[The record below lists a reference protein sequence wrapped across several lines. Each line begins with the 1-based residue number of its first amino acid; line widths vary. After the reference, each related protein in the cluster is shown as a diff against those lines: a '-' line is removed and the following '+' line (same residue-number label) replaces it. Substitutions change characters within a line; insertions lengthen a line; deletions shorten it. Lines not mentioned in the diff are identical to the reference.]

1 MLGIKRKNGNIGDPL
16 PENSYESNDKVER
29 DTEEES
35 SKISFKARRGSSKYH
50 AVSWHSK
57 KRKWQAQFKI
67 NGQNIWCGTH
77 ALEIDAARAVNE
89 RCDALGIER
98 KNPTVNVLSKKEK
111 RPPSP
116 TGSSRYVAVYLVKE
130 SGKWRAHFSYKK
142 KKHSCGTHL
151 SEIDAAHAVNRKCDE
166 LGIARK
172 NPKIGDYP
180 STDTESETYSSS
192 DSETDDSKVDNNKK
206 DQSQRKSSY
215 VSVYWNKL
223 TLKWRASFNYL
234 KETHY
239 CGTFVSDTDAAH
251 AVNRKCDELGI
262 PRRNPGIGSPP
273 SLDESASE
281 IQEDE
286 EESLSKFEE
295 VQQLDESGSK
305 MQEDEEESS
314 SEFEEDEEFEEQKK
328 TSKYKAVYYIKAR
341 DTWYGTFTSGGEK
354 QHCGEHATDFNA
366 ALAVNRRC
374 DQLRITR
381 KNPEIG
387 ERISENASNSES
399 DSESEQIPSKD
410 FESRVFRWIDGRKG
424 LIDVELLKYQFDID
438 AIVASDLFQK
448 YTGVAPKSISQSEDD
463 TIQRLEAKSKSLH
476 KRSAI
481 LNQRNEIS
489 DSDYTSVEWL
499 TW

>member
-1 MLGIKRKNGNIGDPL
+1 MLGIKRKNGDIGDPP

-172 NPKIGDYP
+172 NPKIGDP
-180 STDTESETYSSS
+180 LFTNTEIETDSS
-192 DSETDDSKVDNNKK
+192 DSEVYATMDILIREEGSVFYD
-206 DQSQRKSSY
+206 RKGSN
-215 VSVYWNKL
+215 VKL
-223 TLKWRASFNYL
+223 R
-234 KETHY
+234 
-239 CGTFVSDTDAAH
+239 
-251 AVNRKCDELGI
+251 
-262 PRRNPGIGSPP
+262 
-273 SLDESASE
+273 
-281 IQEDE
+281 
-286 EESLSKFEE
+286 
-295 VQQLDESGSK
+295 
-305 MQEDEEESS
+305 
-314 SEFEEDEEFEEQKK
+314 
-328 TSKYKAVYYIKAR
+328 
-341 DTWYGTFTSGGEK
+341 
-354 QHCGEHATDFNA
+354 
-366 ALAVNRRC
+366 
-374 DQLRITR
+374 
-381 KNPEIG
+381 G
-387 ERISENASNSES
+387 ERQA
-399 DSESEQIPSKD
+399 
-410 FESRVFRWIDGRKG
+410 G
-424 LIDVELLKYQFDID
+424 
-438 AIVASDLFQK
+438 
-448 YTGVAPKSISQSEDD
+448 
-463 TIQRLEAKSKSLH
+463 
-476 KRSAI
+476 
-481 LNQRNEIS
+481 
-489 DSDYTSVEWL
+489 
-499 TW
+499 